1 MWVVAGL
8 FAVTLAL
15 PLDGM
20 AATVRD
26 NVLGG
31 AAVALPA
38 LVIAAR
44 AVLVPADRAW
54 AAALALA
61 CASFTAG
68 NVVYLS
74 WVQYQDPLPFP
85 TAADA
90 GYLGFYP
97 LALLGVLLSLRG
109 SARRLRPGIALEA
122 VMAGLAAAA
131 AGVWLFDPVAPHF
144 EGDVLGFAVSL
155 AYPVGDVLLLTA
167 AVAVMIV
174 GGGRP
179 RNMCRYLAVG
189 LLVFVVGDAVY
200 AYRVALDTYQVGT
213 VLDATWALGLALVAH
228 GAWRDDGTS
237 RREPAVRAQS
247 LWLPAVAGFVALAVL
262 VTASALPA
270 PRLTVALAAASL
282 LLGAV
287 RTVEAFVRVRQLA
300 VAQAEARTDHLTG
313 IANRRALMDELQ
325 RKLGDRPN
333 GGVVGLAILDLDRFK
348 DVNDSLGH
356 QAGDELLQLVAER
369 LSQATAS
376 DALVARLGGDEFAL
390 LATRTTA
397 DDLVSLAHRAR
408 ASLQQ
413 PFELTEMT
421 VHVSASVG
429 AAVAPDHAGTR
440 GDLLRCADVAMYA
453 AKADRVGVVMYQG
466 HHRRA
471 GRDRLQLVEDLYR
484 ALDRGELVPYYQPKA
499 TPGGAVVGVEVLV
512 RWLHPERGMLLPGA
526 FLDAVEDHDLMPAL
540 TESMLVQALRDCA
553 RWWAQGRQ
561 LTVSVNISAADLQ
574 DPDLSAR
581 VMDLLLE
588 HGLPAPTLVL
598 EITESAVMTDPDAAL
613 RTLQWIRDV
622 GVEISVDDYGTG
634 HSSLAY
640 LRRLPVQELKID
652 RSFVREL
659 PANTKDLAIVEST
672 LRMAQALGLRVV
684 AEGVEDAE
692 TLRLLRLLGCDL
704 VQGWHLAAAM
714 PSEQVLPW
722 LETHEAGLASHVVE
736 RGSDRT

>member
-1 MWVVAGL
+1 
-8 FAVTLAL
+8 
-15 PLDGM
+15 
-20 AATVRD
+20 
-26 NVLGG
+26 
-31 AAVALPA
+31 
-38 LVIAAR
+38 
-44 AVLVPADRAW
+44 
-54 AAALALA
+54 
-61 CASFTAG
+61 
-68 NVVYLS
+68 
-74 WVQYQDPLPFP
+74 
-85 TAADA
+85 
-90 GYLGFYP
+90 
-97 LALLGVLLSLRG
+97 
-109 SARRLRPGIALEA
+109 
-122 VMAGLAAAA
+122 
-131 AGVWLFDPVAPHF
+131 
-144 EGDVLGFAVSL
+144 
-155 AYPVGDVLLLTA
+155 
-167 AVAVMIV
+167 
-174 GGGRP
+174 
-179 RNMCRYLAVG
+179 
-189 LLVFVVGDAVY
+189 
-200 AYRVALDTYQVGT
+200 
-213 VLDATWALGLALVAH
+213 
-228 GAWRDDGTS
+228 
-237 RREPAVRAQS
+237 
-247 LWLPAVAGFVALAVL
+247 
-262 VTASALPA
+262 
-270 PRLTVALAAASL
+270 
-282 LLGAV
+282 
-287 RTVEAFVRVRQLA
+287 
-300 VAQAEARTDHLTG
+300 
-313 IANRRALMDELQ
+313 
-325 RKLGDRPN
+325 
-333 GGVVGLAILDLDRFK
+333 
-348 DVNDSLGH
+348 
-356 QAGDELLQLVAER
+356 
-369 LSQATAS
+369 
-376 DALVARLGGDEFAL
+376 
-390 LATRTTA
+390 
-397 DDLVSLAHRAR
+397 
-408 ASLQQ
+408 
-413 PFELTEMT
+413 
-421 VHVSASVG
+421 
-429 AAVAPDHAGTR
+429 
-440 GDLLRCADVAMYA
+440 MYA